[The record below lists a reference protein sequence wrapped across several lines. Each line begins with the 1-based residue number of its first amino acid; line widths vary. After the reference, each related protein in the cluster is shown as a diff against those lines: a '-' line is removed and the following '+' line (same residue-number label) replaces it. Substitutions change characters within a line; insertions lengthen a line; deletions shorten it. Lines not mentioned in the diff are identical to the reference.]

1 MNKQERGNY
10 LTRFNGLNLTEEQ
23 LEQQWRARQEEEEY
37 LAIAESMN
45 ARMAAQAIQ
54 TGGGAASGSVASENL
69 PSGCIEFVVDTTDGT
84 DFYFSFNT
92 TGPINFTVDW
102 GDGTTHDDSGYGG
115 SYSET
120 HEYPESDTQYTVRV
134 CFDDASSVTELN
146 FENN

>member
-54 TGGGAASGSVASENL
+54 AGGAASGSVASENL